1 MKLSSFWYVVA
12 ESDALRTGQV
22 LERTVLSERLAVFRD
37 ASGKATA
44 MRDRCMHRNAPLS
57 KGTVK
62 SGCLTCPYHGWT
74 YDGDGKVVAV
84 PAEGDAFKPRASRS
98 AKTFATREEDG
109 FVYVRLAPEAD
120 AIEGVAPF
128 KMPYYGQPGWHTV
141 RLVNVFKNNV
151 TNCAENFIDVPHTA
165 FVHLGTFRSSRKQK
179 IDVSVQRAS
188 GSVHI
193 EYRNETSNLGL
204 FAKVL
209 NPTGRPIQHRDSF
222 HMPNVTSV
230 EYVFNP
236 TMRLFITSQSVP
248 EENERT
254 RVYTDVTYNYGLL
267 SRIAKPVIRWHAQK
281 IIDQD
286 LVALAD
292 QMAVI
297 EKYGEEFNNTAADAI
312 HVLVES
318 IRDEIAAGRD
328 PRALP
333 EKRAEISFWL

>member
-1 MKLSSFWYVVA
+1 M
-12 ESDALRTGQV
+12 
-22 LERTVLSERLAVFRD
+22 
-37 ASGKATA
+37 
-44 MRDRCMHRNAPLS
+44 
-57 KGTVK
+57 
-62 SGCLTCPYHGWT
+62 
-74 YDGDGKVVAV
+74 
-84 PAEGDAFKPRASRS
+84 
-98 AKTFATREEDG
+98 
-109 FVYVRLAPEAD
+109 
-120 AIEGVAPF
+120 PF
-128 KMPYYGQPGWHTV
+128 YGAPGWETV
-141 RLVNVFKNNV
+141 RLVNLFQNNV

-165 FVHLGTFRSSRKQK
+165 FVHLGTFRSSRKQR
-179 IDVSVQRAS
+179 IDVTVRRTN

-209 NPTGRPIQHRDSF
+209 NPTGRPIEHRDNF

-236 TMRLFITSQSVP
+236 RMRLFITSQSVP
-248 EENERT
+248 EEEDRT
-254 RVYTDVTYNYGLL
+254 RVYTDVTFNYGLL
-267 SRIAKPVIRWHAQK
+267 NRLAKPVIRWHAQQ

-297 EKYGEEFNNTAADAI
+297 KKYGEEFNNTSADAI

-318 IRDEIAAGRD
+318 IRNEIAQGRD

-333 EKRAEISFWL
+333 EKRAELSFWL